1 MIKSLLKVLPKI
13 TEIKYIVNNK
23 LTEIRN
29 TGIQEIKTKNLEIYL
44 DEKHY
49 SVYIK
54 IEDNFYKI
62 IETDTTLYLN
72 SFSKLRMSVVCKTI
86 DEEIISLND
95 AINAEII
102 KNKEKINKLLPNI
115 KKSIAIINEFADKLK
130 ANNTEIIIDIDGR
143 QLIIKKD
150 DIIVR
155 TIYKNVIASLYEDI
169 SLNNLVQNI
178 HKYLHLNVDNI
189 LNNIVVELDEEF
201 I

>member
-62 IETDTTLYLN
+62 IETDTILYLN